1 MTYDVTYHILWVNY
15 LFGLLY
21 WEIQTLRRETFARDE
36 VESKWD
42 TLRTI
47 WKPRNC
53 IIQQNVKEV
62 VYRFYDSAKISRPKQ
77 TNNTDGGDYRSQ
89 IQIHVI
95 FLGLLLRHQTELL
108 MESRLVVAKSR
119 WCHGLDLDCLQDT
132 LWHALFWK
140 KVFVMQRLW

>member
-1 MTYDVTYHILWVNY
+1 MRHFEDNLKAEE
-15 LFGLLY
+15 LY
-21 WEIQTLRRETFARDE
+21 NSI
-36 VESKWD
+36 
-42 TLRTI
+42 
-47 WKPRNC
+47 
-53 IIQQNVKEV
+53 QNVKEV

-119 WCHGLDLDCLQDT
+119 
-132 LWHALFWK
+132 
-140 KVFVMQRLW
+140 